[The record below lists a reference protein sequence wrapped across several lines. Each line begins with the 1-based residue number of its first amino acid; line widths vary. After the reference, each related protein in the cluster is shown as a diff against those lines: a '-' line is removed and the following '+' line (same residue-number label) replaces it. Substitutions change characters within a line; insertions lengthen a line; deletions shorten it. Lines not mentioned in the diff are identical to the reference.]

1 MAKKSYK
8 IIVLGASGMLGHKM
22 FEILS
27 KDNECYGTVTSFAKY
42 KEVFPKE
49 YHSKI
54 IDGVIADKIE
64 TVEKVV
70 TQIKPDFVINCIG
83 VIKQNEMSHDAK
95 NMIQLNA
102 LFPHQLASICDSV
115 KSKLITIATD
125 CVFDGQK
132 GEPYLE
138 SDLPTCHDAYGMSKY
153 LGEINYGNHLTLRTS
168 IIGHELGSSLS
179 LLDWFLNEESEV
191 IKGYTKAIFSGLP
204 TFELASFIDKYVLD
218 NKELKGLYHL
228 SVEPISKFDLL
239 KLVAKEYNK
248 KVEFVTDDKVKINR
262 ALNSDKLRK
271 LVGYQPSNWEDLIY
285 NMHQDY
291 LHSKF
296 YNHKYE

>member
-8 IIVLGASGMLGHKM
+8 IIILGASGMLGHKM

-27 KDNECYGTVTSFAKY
+27 KQHECFGTVTSFTKY
-42 KEVFPKE
+42 FDIFPKE

-54 IDGVIADKIE
+54 IEGVMADKFD
-64 TVEKVV
+64 TVEKVI

-191 IKGYTKAIFSGLP
+191 IKGYTKAVFSGLP

-239 KLVAKEYNK
+239 KLIAKEYNK
-248 KVEFVTDDKVKINR
+248 KVEFVADDKVKINR
-262 ALNSDKLRK
+262 ALNSDKLRE
-271 LVGYQPSNWEDLIY
+271 LVGYQSSNWKDLIY

-291 LHSKF
+291 LQSKF
-296 YNHKYE
+296 YNHKHE